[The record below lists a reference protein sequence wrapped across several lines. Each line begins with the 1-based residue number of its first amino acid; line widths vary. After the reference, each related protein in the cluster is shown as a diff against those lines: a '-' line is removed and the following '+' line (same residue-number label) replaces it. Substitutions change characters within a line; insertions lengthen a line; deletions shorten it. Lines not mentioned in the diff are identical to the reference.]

1 MIPLLYNIT
10 PYRDMKEIIT
20 IILIFILGILA
31 HIWARFI
38 VDIKQWD
45 MICKEFVK

>member
-1 MIPLLYNIT
+1 
-10 PYRDMKEIIT
+10 MKKTFT

-45 MICKEFVK
+45 VICKEVVK